1 MVRFYET
8 LVSQK
13 NNLDKYKFVFVRVA
27 FVMIFGYLL
36 AKTVVFD
43 SLLPFGVSLVCALPV
58 QYIFAGLAGVI
69 FGSVLPANLGL
80 VAYYVG
86 MPFVASLIK
95 FVLLQIFS
103 KKNSVFFSL
112 LSCAVAYIFGLISLV
127 LSGSDA
133 LSLGTLA
140 EALLSIS
147 ATYFFNK
154 TSSVIFSTKKIHKL
168 SFPRMC
174 ACVLTFGCLLV
185 SISSF
190 TFFTLSFSNIFAV
203 VIVLISAH
211 YGGLSHAL
219 ACSISFGFALSV
231 GTPSALYILGAFAF
245 GGMLSGLFSGGGKI
259 GVSLGFLLG
268 SSCVFIGFF
277 STFDTSAHYVEFLIA
292 FVIFMFIPKSFSS
305 FFLDVFSPCATV
317 VKLDLLRKNL
327 TMRLKFS
334 SHALGSISQTLDEF
348 GEKSRA
354 HAQGE
359 VHTICKQTASE
370 FCTDCGLYSHCFGV
384 RKGETFE
391 AFCSCLDSKKDNDNN
406 NIWSEFSKR
415 CLAPE
420 KIQKSLLQKNT
431 ALQKRLE
438 AERDAQKIR
447 SAICEQMNGLS
458 NMLYDMALEFYETER
473 IDSETAARVDTVLR
487 ALGIAAT
494 NICCKINRARRM
506 QIEIIARRQAKSVPK
521 LELMNRLSALLNITF
536 EAPVVTNVAENCFIT
551 LTEKPSFSVQ
561 SALCQINKKGEQVC
575 GDSCLSF
582 CDGKGNFITLLSDGM
597 GSGKAAAIDSKF
609 CSELMKK
616 LILAGF
622 GYECA
627 LKFVNTAMMFKSGDE
642 RSATVDVCC
651 IDLYTG
657 QADFYKAGAPKTF
670 VLKGKRLG
678 NASCT
683 SFPVGI
689 LNDASFDKTSTYLS
703 KGNVIVMLSDGVDVG
718 EDDWLE
724 KEIVN
729 ARRCSAQVIADRI
742 AERAIA
748 NSGDKSDD
756 ITVAVMII
764 DEAF

>member
-1 MVRFYET
+1 MVRFGES
-8 LVSQK
+8 LISQK
-13 NNLDKYKFVFVRVA
+13 NNLDKYKYVFVRITL
-27 FVMIFGYLL
+27 VMIFGYLL

-43 SLLPFGVSLVCALPV
+43 TLLPFGVSLVCALPSH
-58 QYIFAGLAGVI
+58 YIFAGLAGVLL
-69 FGSVLPANLGL
+69 GSLFPANLGL

-86 MPFVASLIK
+86 MPFIASLIK
-95 FVLLQIFS
+95 FVLLQIFN
-103 KKNSVFFSL
+103 KKNSIFFSL
-112 LSCAVAYIFGLISLV
+112 LSCAVAYIFGAISLV
-127 LSGSDA
+127 LSGSDTPA
-133 LSLGTLA
+133 LNTLG

-147 ATYFFNK
+147 STYFFNK
-154 TSSVIFSTKKIHKL
+154 TSSVVFSTKRISKL
-168 SFPRMC
+168 SFTRMC
-174 ACVLTFGCLLV
+174 ACVLTAGCVLV
-185 SISSF
+185 SLSSF
-190 TFFTLSFSNIFAV
+190 TFFSLSFSNIFAV
-203 VIVLISAH
+203 VLVLIAAH
-211 YGGLSHAL
+211 YGGLSSAL
-219 ACSISFGFALSV
+219 ACSVSFGFALSV
-231 GTPSALYILGAFAF
+231 AHSSALYILGAFAF

-277 STFDTSAHYVEFLIA
+277 STFDTSVHYVEFLIA

-305 FFLDVFSPCATV
+305 VFLDIFSPSATV

-334 SHALGSISQTLDEF
+334 SHALSSISDTLEEF
-348 GEKSRA
+348 GEKSHAR
-354 HAQGE
+354 AQGE
-359 VHTICKQTASE
+359 INTICKQTAGE
-370 FCTDCGLYSHCFGV
+370 FCTDCGLYTHCFGI
-384 RKGETFE
+384 RKEETLE
-391 AFCSCLDSKKDNDNN
+391 AFCSCLHSSQSK
-406 NIWSEFSKR
+406 NIGEVWDEFAKR
-415 CLAPE
+415 CLKPE
-420 KIQKSLLQKNT
+420 KIQKALMQRKTS
-431 ALQKRLE
+431 LQKRLD
-438 AERDAQKIR
+438 AESYSQKIR

-487 ALGIAAT
+487 SLGIAAT

-506 QIEIIARRQAKSVPK
+506 QIEITARRSAKSVPK
-521 LELMNRLSALLNITF
+521 LELMNRLSALLSITF
-536 EAPVVTNVAENCFIT
+536 DPPTVTNAAENCFIT
-551 LTEKPSFSVQ
+551 LTEKPAYSVQ
-561 SALCQINKKGEQVC
+561 SALCQINKKGEEVC

-597 GSGKAAAIDSKF
+597 GSGKSAAIDSKF

-678 NASCT
+678 TASST

-689 LNDASFDKTSTYLS
+689 LNDASFDKTSSFLA
-703 KGNVIVMLSDGVDVG
+703 KGNIIVMLSDGVETDAD
-718 EDDWLE
+718 EWLE

-729 ARRCSAQVIADRI
+729 ARKCSAQVIADRI

-748 NSGDKSDD
+748 NAGDKSDD